1 MTWLINSVE
10 QKKSVTFNLQGLD
23 AYSDKQVAGASGTGD
38 QSFAAELPVLLE
50 EAVLNH
56 IDGFNTQLQSHFD
69 DLFANGREIKLVIK
83 TWDTWDYDLEAEDF
97 GDDELGYLIEDW
109 VSDNTVEGRF
119 NTSTATESV
128 MKFEQV
134 RIPLFNESGR
144 AVDSR
149 RWGKGLKKYLSN
161 DFEIVSKLTTRGLG
175 EVTLIL
181 GEK

>member
-1 MTWLINSVE
+1 
-10 QKKSVTFNLQGLD
+10 
-23 AYSDKQVAGASGTGD
+23 
-38 QSFAAELPVLLE
+38 
-50 EAVLNH
+50 
-56 IDGFNTQLQSHFD
+56 
-69 DLFANGREIKLVIK
+69 
-83 TWDTWDYDLEAEDF
+83 
-97 GDDELGYLIEDW
+97 
-109 VSDNTVEGRF
+109 
-119 NTSTATESV
+119 

>member
-1 MTWLINSVE
+1 MQN
-10 QKKSVTFNLQGLD
+10 
-23 AYSDKQVAGASGTGD
+23 
-38 QSFAAELPVLLE
+38 
-50 EAVLNH
+50 
-56 IDGFNTQLQSHFD
+56 HFD

-109 VSDNTVEGRF
+109 VSDNTVQGRF
-119 NTSTATESV
+119 STSTATEST

-134 RIPLFNESGR
+134 RIPLFNDKGR
-144 AVDSR
+144 AVDAR
-149 RWGKGLKKYLSN
+149 RWGKGLKSYLSN